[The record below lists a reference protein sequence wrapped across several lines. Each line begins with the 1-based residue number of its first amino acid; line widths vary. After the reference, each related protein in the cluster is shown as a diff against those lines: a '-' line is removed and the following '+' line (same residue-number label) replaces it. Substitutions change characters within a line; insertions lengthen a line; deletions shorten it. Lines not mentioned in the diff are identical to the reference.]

1 MSRELEEWEI
11 IERSIFKRF
20 RKELWTPFITA
31 IQQYDLIQEG
41 DRIAVCVSGGKDSML
56 LAKLM
61 QMLQRISKVPFE
73 LRFLA
78 MNPGY
83 SEKNMSQILENG
95 EKLHIPLTVFQNRL
109 FEIADKYGEHSPCY
123 LCAKMR
129 RGALYAKAQEL
140 GCNKIAL
147 GHHMNDAIETTVM
160 AMFYASQ
167 LQGMMPKLHSRNFP
181 GMELIR
187 PLYRIHEESVIAWK
201 NYHHLTFLACACRF
215 TESIENSANGIGV
228 SKRKEIKELL
238 KTLRKT
244 NPDIE
249 KSLFNSLHAV
259 SVDTF
264 PGIKI
269 GTEGHSFLERY
280 DASAEKAQIFV
291 ENIKDHVSGTNG
303 QNAVSLPDG
312 FKSKEV

>member
-1 MSRELEEWEI
+1 MSRQLEEWEL
-11 IERSIFKRF
+11 IERSIHKRF
-20 RKELWTPFITA
+20 RKELWTPFMTA

-56 LAKLM
+56 LAKMM
-61 QMLQRISKVPFE
+61 QMLQRISRIPFE
-73 LRFLA
+73 ACFLA

-83 SEKNMSQILENG
+83 SERNMEQILANG
-95 EKLHIPLTVFQNRL
+95 ERLHIPLTVFQNRL
-109 FEIADKYGEHSPCY
+109 FEIADKHGDHSPCY

-129 RGALYAKAQEL
+129 RGALYAKAQEM

-187 PLYRIHEESVIAWK
+187 PLYRIHEDDIISWK
-201 NYHHLTFLACACRF
+201 KYNHLTFLSCACRF
-215 TESIENSANGIGV
+215 TESIENSANGTGT
-228 SKRKEIKELL
+228 SKRKEIKELIRH
-238 KTLRKT
+238 LRNT

-259 SVDTF
+259 SADTF

-269 GTEGHSFLERY
+269 GTESHSFLERY
-280 DASAEKAQIFV
+280 GRLPEKSKIFV
-291 ENIKDHVSGTNG
+291 EDIEKHVSGADG
-303 QNAVSLPDG
+303 QDTV
-312 FKSKEV
+312 